1 MMDSQ
6 DPNVTLNTEPLEEH
20 TPQAEPQEE
29 AQAAS
34 EDTVNVDDKK
44 TAPYEAKTS
53 KAEIISR
60 LKELAQ
66 DVEHADKAEID
77 FLKQN
82 FYKLHK
88 AETEAAKKA
97 FVENGGDEAAF
108 VPEKDPEEDG
118 FKSIMK
124 VIKEKR
130 SALTA
135 EQEQLKEENLKK
147 KLNIIER
154 LKALIEN
161 SEDANK
167 SYNEF
172 KALQQEWNDIK
183 LVPVTKVNEL
193 WKSYQHYV
201 EKFYDLLKLNGEFR
215 EYDFKK
221 NLEIKTHLC
230 EAAEKLADEPDVISA
245 FHQLQK
251 LHQQYREV
259 GPVSKELRES
269 IWSRFK
275 AASAVV
281 NRRHQQHFEEIKA
294 QEQHN
299 LDQKTVICEIVEATE
314 YDKMKTIADWDNKN
328 REILALQAKWKTIGF
343 APMKV
348 NQKIFERFRAACDV
362 FFKRKGEFF
371 RELKENLSKN
381 LEKKVALC
389 ELAEALKDSTEWKET
404 SEKLTQLQKE
414 WKTIGPVAKK
424 HSDAVWKRFIAA
436 CDYFFDQK
444 KKATS
449 SQRSGEMENLG
460 KKKDIIA
467 RLKALNTETLAEDTE
482 KEVRNLVKEWN
493 SIGHV
498 PFKDKDKLRKEFREL
513 ADQLFDKLNISSA
526 QRKLDNFKSSLRDNA
541 SDEASS
547 SSKKRKELVRAYE
560 AIRNEIQTYE
570 NNLGFLSSSSKK
582 GKSAVPGLVAEVTRK
597 VEKLKG
603 DLALLAQKIA
613 ILDEESSKEK

>member
-1 MMDSQ
+1 MDSQ

-20 TPQAEPQEE
+20 IPQAEPQEE
-29 AQAAS
+29 VQTNP
-34 EDTVNVDDKK
+34 EETVNVEDNK
-44 TAPYEAKTS
+44 TVTYEPKAS
-53 KAEIISR
+53 KAEITAR
-60 LKELAQ
+60 LKEIAQ
-66 DVEHADKAEID
+66 DVEHAEKGEID

-88 AETEAAKKA
+88 AEVDAQRKA
-97 FVENGGDEAAF
+97 FVEKGGEEAAF
-108 VPEKDPEEDG
+108 IPEKDPDEES
-118 FKSIMK
+118 FKDIMR

-130 SALTA
+130 SQLTA
-135 EQEQLKEENLKK
+135 EQEQIKEENLKK
-147 KLNIIER
+147 KLDIIEK
-154 LKALIEN
+154 LKALIDN
-161 SEDANK
+161 SEDTNK

-172 KALQQEWNDIK
+172 KALQEEWNRIK
-183 LVPVTKVNEL
+183 LVPATKVNEL
-193 WKSYQHYV
+193 WKNYQHYV
-201 EKFYDLLKLNGEFR
+201 EKFYDLLKLNSEFR

-251 LHQQYREV
+251 LHQQYREA

-275 AASAVV
+275 AASAAV

-314 YDKMKTIADWDNKN
+314 YDNLKTIADWDNKN
-328 REILALQAKWKTIGF
+328 QEILALQAKWKTIGF

-371 RELKENLSKN
+371 RAMKANLTKN
-381 LEKKVALC
+381 LEKKEALC
-389 ELAEALKDSTEWKET
+389 EQAEALKDSTDWKET
-404 SEKLTQLQKE
+404 ADKLTQLQKE
-414 WKTIGPVAKK
+414 WKTVGPVAKK
-424 HSDAVWKRFIAA
+424 HSDAVWKRFITA
-436 CDYFFDQK
+436 CDYFFEQK

-467 RLKALNTETLAEDTE
+467 RLKALNEGTLAEDAE
-482 KEVRNLVKEWN
+482 KEVRSLVNEWN
-493 SIGHV
+493 SVGHV

-526 QRKLDNFKSSLRDNA
+526 QRRLNSFKSSLKENGGDDNSA
-541 SDEASS
+541 
-547 SSKKRKELVRAYE
+547 SKKRRELTRAYE
-560 AIRNEIQTYE
+560 AIKNEIQTYE
-570 NNLGFLSSSSKK
+570 NNLGFLSAASKK
-582 GKSAVPGLVAEVTRK
+582 GKSTMSGVVAEVTRK
-597 VEKLKG
+597 VERLKNEL
-603 DLALLAQKIA
+603 DLLAQKISL
-613 ILDEESSKEK
+613 LDEEANKEK

>member
-1 MMDSQ
+1 MDSQ

-20 TPQAEPQEE
+20 IPQAEPQEE
-29 AQAAS
+29 VQTNP
-34 EDTVNVDDKK
+34 EETVNVEDNK
-44 TAPYEAKTS
+44 TVTYEPKAS
-53 KAEIISR
+53 KAEITAR
-60 LKELAQ
+60 LKEIAQ
-66 DVEHADKAEID
+66 DVEHAEKGEID

-88 AETEAAKKA
+88 AEVDAQRKA
-97 FVENGGDEAAF
+97 FVEKGGEEAAF
-108 VPEKDPEEDG
+108 IPEKDPDEES
-118 FKSIMK
+118 FKDIMR

-130 SALTA
+130 SQLTA
-135 EQEQLKEENLKK
+135 EQEQIKEENLKK
-147 KLNIIER
+147 KLDIIEK
-154 LKALIEN
+154 LKALIDN
-161 SEDANK
+161 SEDTNK

-172 KALQQEWNDIK
+172 KALQEEWNRIK
-183 LVPVTKVNEL
+183 LVPATKVNEL
-193 WKSYQHYV
+193 WKNYQHYV
-201 EKFYDLLKLNGEFR
+201 EKFYDLLKLNSEFR

-251 LHQQYREV
+251 LHQQYREA

-275 AASAVV
+275 AASAAV

-314 YDKMKTIADWDNKN
+314 YDNLKTIADWDNKN
-328 REILALQAKWKTIGF
+328 QEILALQAKWKTIGF

-371 RELKENLSKN
+371 RAMKANLTKN
-381 LEKKVALC
+381 LEKKEALC
-389 ELAEALKDSTEWKET
+389 EQAEALKNSTDWKET
-404 SEKLTQLQKE
+404 ADKLTQLQKE
-414 WKTIGPVAKK
+414 WKTVGPVAKK
-424 HSDAVWKRFIAA
+424 HSDAVWKRFITA
-436 CDYFFDQK
+436 CDYFFEQK

-467 RLKALNTETLAEDTE
+467 RLKALNEGTLAEDAE
-482 KEVRNLVKEWN
+482 KEVRSLVNEWN
-493 SIGHV
+493 SVGHV

-526 QRKLDNFKSSLRDNA
+526 QRRLNSFKSSLKENGGDDNSA
-541 SDEASS
+541 
-547 SSKKRKELVRAYE
+547 SKKRRELTRAYE
-560 AIRNEIQTYE
+560 AIKNEIQTYE
-570 NNLGFLSSSSKK
+570 NNLGFLSAASKK
-582 GKSAVPGLVAEVTRK
+582 GKSTMSGVVAEVTRK
-597 VEKLKG
+597 VERLKNEL
-603 DLALLAQKIA
+603 DLLAQKISL
-613 ILDEESSKEK
+613 LDEEANKEK

>member
-1 MMDSQ
+1 MDSQ

-20 TPQAEPQEE
+20 IPQAEPQEE
-29 AQAAS
+29 VQTNP
-34 EDTVNVDDKK
+34 EETVNVEDNK
-44 TAPYEAKTS
+44 TVTYEPKAS
-53 KAEIISR
+53 KAEITAR
-60 LKELAQ
+60 LKEIAQ
-66 DVEHADKAEID
+66 DVEHAEKGEID

-88 AETEAAKKA
+88 AEVDAQRKA
-97 FVENGGDEAAF
+97 FVEKGGEEAAF
-108 VPEKDPEEDG
+108 IPEKDPDEES
-118 FKSIMK
+118 FKDIMR

-130 SALTA
+130 SQLTA
-135 EQEQLKEENLKK
+135 EQEQIKEENLKK
-147 KLNIIER
+147 KLDIIEK
-154 LKALIEN
+154 LKALIDN
-161 SEDANK
+161 SEDTNK

-172 KALQQEWNDIK
+172 KALQEEWNRIK
-183 LVPVTKVNEL
+183 LVPATKVNEL
-193 WKSYQHYV
+193 WKNYQHYV
-201 EKFYDLLKLNGEFR
+201 EKFYDLLKLNSEFR

-251 LHQQYREV
+251 LHQQYREA

-275 AASAVV
+275 AASAAV

-314 YDKMKTIADWDNKN
+314 YDNLKTIADWDNKN
-328 REILALQAKWKTIGF
+328 QEILALQAKWKTIGF

-371 RELKENLSKN
+371 RAMKANLTKN
-381 LEKKVALC
+381 LEKKEALC
-389 ELAEALKDSTEWKET
+389 EQAEALKNSTDWKET
-404 SEKLTQLQKE
+404 ADKLTQLQKK
-414 WKTIGPVAKK
+414 WKTVGPVAKK
-424 HSDAVWKRFIAA
+424 HSDAVWKRFITA
-436 CDYFFDQK
+436 CDYFFEQK

-467 RLKALNTETLAEDTE
+467 RLKALNEGTLAEDAE
-482 KEVRNLVKEWN
+482 KEVRSLVNEWN
-493 SIGHV
+493 SVGHV

-526 QRKLDNFKSSLRDNA
+526 QRRLNSFKSSLKENGGDDNSA
-541 SDEASS
+541 
-547 SSKKRKELVRAYE
+547 SKKRRELTRAYE
-560 AIRNEIQTYE
+560 AIKNEIQTYE
-570 NNLGFLSSSSKK
+570 NNLGFLSAASKK
-582 GKSAVPGLVAEVTRK
+582 GKSTMSGVVAEVTRK
-597 VEKLKG
+597 VERLKNEL
-603 DLALLAQKIA
+603 DLLAQKISL
-613 ILDEESSKEK
+613 LDEEANKEK